1 MSQNLLFVD
10 DDSGDVQLTLL
21 GFRLQK
27 FEPQVVVAKDG
38 KEALDILISDCE
50 ASRPLPLAI
59 LTDIKMPRMDGLE
72 LLRRVKGE
80 PRLRAIP
87 IAILTSSDH
96 EADRKE
102 ALGLGANCYF
112 MKPSDLDAYAE
123 IVSRIR
129 AMMETGSER
138 EAVKDSSHPSR

>member
-1 MSQNLLFVD
+1 MSQNLLLVE
-10 DDSGDVQLTLL
+10 DDSGDIQLTLL

-27 FEPQVVVAKDG
+27 FEPKVVVAKDG

-72 LLRRVKGE
+72 LLRRVKSE
-80 PRLRAIP
+80 PRLKAIP

-102 ALGLGANCYF
+102 ALRLGADCYF

-129 AMMETGSER
+129 ELMEIGSLR
-138 EAVKDSSHPSR
+138 EVGKTRDDL

>member
-10 DDSGDVQLTLL
+10 DDGDDVKLTLL
-21 GFRLQK
+21 GFRLQN
-27 FEPQVVVAKDG
+27 FVPTITVAKDG
-38 KEALDILISDCE
+38 KEALDRLISDCE
-50 ASRPLPLAI
+50 ASRPLPFAI

-72 LLRRVKGE
+72 LLRRVKSE
-80 PRLRAIP
+80 PRLKNIP

-102 ALGLGANCYF
+102 ALRLGASYYL
-112 MKPSDLDAYAE
+112 MKPSDLDSYAE

-129 AMMETGSER
+129 ELMGTGSKP
-138 EAVKDSSHPSR
+138 EAIRP

>member
-1 MSQNLLFVD
+1 MNQTLLFVD
-10 DDSGDVQLTLL
+10 DDGEDVDLTLL
-21 GFRLQK
+21 GFSLQK

-38 KEALDILISDCE
+38 KEALDILLSDRE
-50 ASRPLPLAI
+50 ASRPLPRAI

-72 LLRRVKGE
+72 LLRRIKSE
-80 PRLRAIP
+80 PLLRDIP

-102 ALGLGANCYF
+102 ALRLGANYYF

-129 AMMETGSER
+129 ELMER
-138 EAVKDSSHPSR
+138 EARKDGRRQSS

>member
-1 MSQNLLFVD
+1 MTGNLLFVE
-10 DDSGDVQLTLL
+10 DDSEDVKLTLL
-21 GFRLQK
+21 GFRLQN

-38 KEALDILISDCE
+38 KEAIDLLLSDRE

-72 LLRRVKGE
+72 LLSRIKSE
-80 PRLRAIP
+80 PRLSEIP
-87 IAILTSSDH
+87 IAVLTSSSH

-102 ALGLGANCYF
+102 ALSLGADCYF

-123 IVSRIR
+123 IVSSIR
-129 AMMETGSER
+129 QLMGAGSR
-138 EAVKDSSHPSR
+138 RNPGSLK

>member
-1 MSQNLLFVD
+1 MSRSLLFVD
-10 DDSGDVQLTLL
+10 DDGDDVRLTLL

-27 FEPQVVVAKDG
+27 FEPHVVVARDG

-72 LLRRVKGE
+72 LLRRIKSE
-80 PRLRAIP
+80 PRLREIP

-102 ALGLGANCYF
+102 ALRLGAGCYF

-129 AMMETGSER
+129 ELMEAGSRR
-138 EAVKDSSHPSR
+138 EAGKDSGGID